1 MALARQK
8 QSGKW
13 EIALRHPSLPGGR
26 RYFTFDTEAEAN
38 AYAEQWRLMKMAGI
52 EPPAELLQ
60 PKAQTQ
66 ATLAQVV
73 RAWANSGHA
82 APTQLPALTKLVM
95 EVGAVKLTDATYTW
109 LTGYVQR
116 LKVEKNL
123 SPTSIRHRVQAL
135 GRSLDEWM
143 RHHPDVV
150 MQNPTRLLP
159 KGYSSYNDKDKALV
173 LAAGKAPKADQ
184 VRDRRL
190 QPGEEERIL
199 FALSGGVMP
208 GKPRGLQLLG
218 GNALLTMF
226 LVIVN
231 TGLRLKEAYTL
242 KRGQV
247 DLDAK
252 VLRVQSSKQWRGK
265 VAWRDVPM
273 RPEVHAALVKY
284 LASRTMLPSAW
295 LFPFMDEEPGITRRR
310 FRSGCRS
317 GSNWPLSTLA
327 SMACANTTCGMRP
340 PVGGWNFVT
349 RQETGC
355 SGWRKSTGLWAGRLT
370 PRWRSGMR
378 RSVAWT
384 WPPVCGLHRQ
394 RRRHAAPWP
403 DHLHHT
409 RLALGAALFGFL
421 AGFFGQVGQQVVT
434 HEQPAAA

>member
-38 AYAEQWRLMKMAGI
+38 AYAERWRLMKMAGI

-66 ATLAQVV
+66 TTLAQVV

-82 APTQLPALTKLVM
+82 APSQQSPLGSLVM
-95 EVGAVKLTDATYTW
+95 EIGAVKLTDATYTW

-116 LKVEKNL
+116 LKVEMNL
-123 SPTSIRHRVQAL
+123 SPVSIRHRVQAL
-135 GRSLDEWM
+135 GRSIDEWM

-208 GKPRGLQLLG
+208 GKQRGLQLLG

-231 TGLRLKEAYTL
+231 TGLRLKEAYML

-295 LFPFMDEEPGITRRR
+295 LFPFMDEEPGITMTKVSQRLSFR
-310 FRSGCRS
+310 FK
-317 GSNWPLSTLA
+317 LA
-327 SMACANTTCGMRP
+327 FEY
-340 PVGGWNFVT
+340 VGI
-349 RQETGC
+349 
-355 SGWRKSTGLWAGRLT
+355 TGLREHDLRHEATCRWLELRDATGNWMFRLEEVNRIMGWAANSTMAQRYASFRGVDLAARMWST
-370 PRWRSGMR
+370 P
-378 RSVAWT
+378 A
-384 WPPVCGLHRQ
+384 
-394 RRRHAAPWP
+394 
-403 DHLHHT
+403 D
-409 RLALGAALFGFL
+409 GAARG
-421 AGFFGQVGQQVVT
+421 
-434 HEQPAAA
+434 AAA